1 YQLQETSMSD
11 APDVDDRVDYEDG
24 SSSEMEEEEHVE
36 EYEEEEDD
44 DDNQDAEELD
54 VDGYG
59 GRKGGDR
66 EEGQEELA
74 EDEDN
79 NIDIDIETAEDEE
92 KSASHIDE
100 EGKEEYSRLLSLPP
114 HGSEVFIGGLP
125 RNVGE
130 EDLRDLCEPMGDIF
144 EVRLMKD
151 RDSGE
156 SKGYAFVGFKTKDVA
171 QKAIEKLHSKEFKAS
186 STASLSWDEDEFRK
200 VIEDVGPGVENIEL
214 IKVKALYVKNIPE
227 NTSTEQLKE
236 LFQRHGEVTKVVTPP
251 GKGGK
256 RDFGFVHY
264 AERSSALKAV
274 NDSQRYEINGQE
286 LEVVLAKPQAERK
299 HEPSSY
305 AYGAAA
311 ATPAPFA
318 LPTFGGF
325 AAPPYG
331 AMGIAGS
338 FAQQPMMYGGG
349 AMPTGMQMVPM
360 LLPDGR
366 VGYVLQQPGM
376 QMAPPPPRPRRVDRN
391 NGSSGRSG
399 RESSHDDDGNR
410 GGRRYRPY

>member
-1 YQLQETSMSD
+1 MTRYQLQETSMSD

-144 EVRLMKD
+144 EVGRTTI
-151 RDSGE
+151 
-156 SKGYAFVGFKTKDVA
+156 FV
-171 QKAIEKLHSKEFKAS
+171 
-186 STASLSWDEDEFRK
+186 
-200 VIEDVGPGVENIEL
+200 
-214 IKVKALYVKNIPE
+214 
-227 NTSTEQLKE
+227 
-236 LFQRHGEVTKVVTPP
+236 
-251 GKGGK
+251 
-256 RDFGFVHY
+256 
-264 AERSSALKAV
+264 
-274 NDSQRYEINGQE
+274 
-286 LEVVLAKPQAERK
+286 
-299 HEPSSY
+299 SY
-305 AYGAAA
+305 L
-311 ATPAPFA
+311 T
-318 LPTFGGF
+318 
-325 AAPPYG
+325 
-331 AMGIAGS
+331 
-338 FAQQPMMYGGG
+338 
-349 AMPTGMQMVPM
+349 
-360 LLPDGR
+360 
-366 VGYVLQQPGM
+366 
-376 QMAPPPPRPRRVDRN
+376 
-391 NGSSGRSG
+391 
-399 RESSHDDDGNR
+399 
-410 GGRRYRPY
+410 